1 MKIQGEEIIINA
13 QDFQISDSGI
23 KLDIQGSTFIV
34 SPIEISDSFE
44 IVPINKS
51 PKIRY
56 SGNTP
61 IFLTDNNKVRKFLFK
76 VFFCYQKIL
85 WLTFIS

>member
-1 MKIQGEEIIINA
+1 MSIQREEIIINV

-23 KLDIQGSTFIV
+23 KLVIQGSTFLS

-51 PKIRY
+51 PRVQY
-56 SGNTP
+56 SGNTT
-61 IFLTDNNKVRKFLFK
+61 ILLIDSNIVRKFLFK
-76 VFFCYQKIL
+76 LYFVIKRFL
-85 WLTFIS
+85 D